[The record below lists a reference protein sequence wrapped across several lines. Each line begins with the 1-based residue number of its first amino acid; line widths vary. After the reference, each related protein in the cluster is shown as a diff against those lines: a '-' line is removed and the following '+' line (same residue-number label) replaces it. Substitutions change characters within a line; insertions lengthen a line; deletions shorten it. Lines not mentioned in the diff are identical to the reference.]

1 MLHMLIIADDLSG
14 AADCGVA
21 CVSHGLSAV
30 VSLGNTDDEFDADVL
45 SVDSDTRYL
54 EPEKAAEETAAI
66 VRRFAGNHLLF
77 RKLDSTLRGNVAAEL
92 AATLEV
98 RRELT
103 GERVVAV
110 LAPAFP
116 AHGRTTRN
124 GRQLLHGKPIE
135 ETESWQ
141 REQRSA
147 QSHLPAILKA
157 SRLESALLDLS
168 AVRSGQEALSAEMT
182 RLAETA
188 DVLICDAESDQD
200 LRAVAEASMSL
211 GRNTVWAGSAGL
223 AYHLPL
229 ASGLTRLPISVPELP
244 PVDGPLLFVIGSLSG
259 VSREQVRVLAASS
272 DLAGISIPPRVL
284 LAGERSPQWRE
295 YELALR
301 DALATGKDVVI
312 TPGSELQV
320 ESEKGY
326 LLCAALAQMVAPRAD
341 RIGALVASGGESA
354 RAVLQALG
362 ITHLRLIGEL
372 ETGLPCSMTEGW
384 KRRLPVLTKAGGF
397 GTPQTLLHC
406 RQRLRQTD
414 RALAANFSSS
424 KG

>member
-1 MLHMLIIADDLSG
+1 MLIIADDLSG
-14 AADCGVA
+14 AADCGVV
-21 CVSHGLSAV
+21 CVSHGLSTV
-30 VSLGNTDDEFDADVL
+30 VSLGNIEDEVDSDVL
-45 SVDSDTRYL
+45 SIDGDTRYL
-54 EPEKAAEETAAI
+54 EPEKAAEETAALI
-66 VRRFAGNHLLF
+66 RRFAGDHLLF
-77 RKLDSTLRGNVAAEL
+77 RKLDSTLRGNVASEL

-98 RRELT
+98 RRQLT
-103 GERVVAV
+103 GERVVVV

-124 GRQLLHGKPIE
+124 GQQLFHGKPLE

-147 QSHLPAILKA
+147 QSHLPAILQT
-157 SRLESALLDLS
+157 SRLQSVLLDLT
-168 AVRSGQEALSAEMT
+168 AVRSGTDALRAAMM
-182 RLAETA
+182 RLARVA

-223 AYHLPL
+223 AYHLPW
-229 ASGLTRLPISVPELP
+229 AAGLTRLPVQVPEP
-244 PVDGPLLFVIGSLSG
+244 PPIDGPILFVIGSLSG
-259 VSREQVRVLAASS
+259 VSREQVRVLTASS
-272 DLAGISIPPRVL
+272 GVAGISIAPQVL
-284 LAGERSPQWRE
+284 LAGKCSPQWRE

-301 DALATGKDVVI
+301 NALAAGKDVVI
-312 TPGSELQV
+312 TPGSELQM

-326 LLCAALAQMVAPRAD
+326 LLCAALAQMVATCAD

-354 RAVLQALG
+354 RAVLQVLG
-362 ITHLRLIGEL
+362 ITRLRLMGEI

-384 KRRLPVLTKAGGF
+384 KRTLPVLTKAGGF

-406 RQRLRQTD
+406 QQLLRETD
-414 RALAANFSSS
+414 RALVANFSPS